1 MFLNI
6 ILESFENLYEAL
18 EKRKNLLSK
27 YSEIIENSDMNEE
40 LKIFTYVLTQAS
52 LFSDEGITKRQLGT
66 ELDISPS
73 TVDKRLSKLRQMEI
87 LLEENGKPAKY
98 MIDLNKLL

>member
-6 ILESFENLYEAL
+6 ILVSFENLYEAL
-18 EKRKNLLSK
+18 KKRKNLLSK
-27 YSEIIENSDMNEE
+27 YSQIIESGDMDEE
-40 LKIFTYVLTQAS
+40 LKKFTYILVQTS
-52 LFSDEGITKRQLGT
+52 LFSNEGITKKQLGT

-73 TVDKRLSKLRQMEI
+73 TVDKRLAKLRQRGI
-87 LLEENGKPAKY
+87 LLEESGKPTKY